1 MSEKKTISINP
12 ELFKVSSNTTR
23 KRQPKTEK
31 NKDIKIKSQ
40 QTKQQNNKTL
50 RGKLLRYI
58 REQQEKNYEKN
69 AHKDSNASQRPA
81 LKNPLDEFNSEFDN
95 SLKYLM
101 SVAEE
106 NDRKHKHNSTIKQ
119 YPNNNVQ
126 SLLLNNNNIL
136 NNKLTNELP
145 GFTVSANE
153 IEPPIKLN
161 INNPNYPQYGCLKGG
176 SLPTYRNWKNQTQR
190 KPLNLNDQYI
200 STIPYVREPV
210 LNTPTLFAGTN
221 QTNSINNTQTLRAS
235 NIENISPMTGSSSTN
250 SWSNMEDVNRKTE
263 LDKELERQKARME
276 IKQIM
281 QKTKPQKMPKLKYL
295 KQKRTLKR
303 TYHVGKSKVFPKVS
317 VLVSNKTIRNNI
329 STRKQ
334 MLNQTPIEEI
344 RKFLLKKGF
353 IKVGSTSPNDVLRK
367 MYESVVMISGDVTN
381 HNPENLMYNFF
392 NDK

>member
-1 MSEKKTISINP
+1 MSERKTISINP
-12 ELFKVSSNTTR
+12 ELFKVTSNTTR
-23 KRQPKTEK
+23 KRQPNTEK
-31 NKDIKIKSQ
+31 NKDIRVKSQ

-50 RGKLLRYI
+50 RGKLLKYI

-69 AHKDSNASQRPA
+69 AHRDVSQKPPT
-81 LKNPLDEFNSEFDN
+81 KNPLDEFNSEFDN

-106 NDRKHKHNSTIKQ
+106 NDKKQKHNSTLKQ

-126 SLLLNNNNIL
+126 SMLYNDNVLQNVMNTMPNV
-136 NNKLTNELP
+136 T
-145 GFTVSANE
+145 SE
-153 IEPPIKLN
+153 IPAMKLN
-161 INNPNYPQYGCLKGG
+161 MHNPNYPKYGCLKGG
-176 SLPTYRNWKNQTQR
+176 SLPTYRSWKNQTQR
-190 KPLNLNDQYI
+190 KPPSLNDQYI
-200 STIPYVREPV
+200 SSIPYVQTASAHPIQENYRPT
-210 LNTPTLFAGTN
+210 LQSIPPPRPQNTPMPPIYSGTMATDTMN
-221 QTNSINNTQTLRAS
+221 VKS
-235 NIENISPMTGSSSTN
+235 
-250 SWSNMEDVNRKTE
+250 E
-263 LDKELERQKARME
+263 LDKEIERQKARIEM
-276 IKQIM
+276 KQIM

-303 TYHVGKSKVFPKVS
+303 TYHVGKSKVFPKVA

-329 STRKQ
+329 TTKKQ
-334 MLNQTPIEEI
+334 LLKQTPIEEI

-381 HNPENLMYNFF
+381 HNPDNLLYNFF

>member
-1 MSEKKTISINP
+1 MSERKTISINP
-12 ELFKVSSNTTR
+12 ELFKVTSNTTR
-23 KRQPKTEK
+23 KRQPKTE
-31 NKDIKIKSQ
+31 NKDIKVKSQ

-69 AHKDSNASQRPA
+69 AQRDSQPKPA

-106 NDRKHKHNSTIKQ
+106 NDKKQKHNSTLKQ

-126 SLLLNNNNIL
+126 SMLYNDNVLQNVMNTMPNV
-136 NNKLTNELP
+136 T
-145 GFTVSANE
+145 SE
-153 IEPPIKLN
+153 IPAMKLN
-161 INNPNYPQYGCLKGG
+161 MHNPNYPKYGCLKGG

-190 KPLNLNDQYI
+190 KPPSLNDQYI
-200 STIPYVREPV
+200 SSIPYVSAAPRPI
-210 LNTPTLFAGTN
+210 
-221 QTNSINNTQTLRAS
+221 Q
-235 NIENISPMTGSSSTN
+235 ENYRPPLQSTFQSSPMSPITPQNAPIYTGAMNVKS
-250 SWSNMEDVNRKTE
+250 E
-263 LDKELERQKARME
+263 LDKEIERQKARIEM
-276 IKQIM
+276 KQIM
-281 QKTKPQKMPKLKYL
+281 EKTKPQKMPKLKYL

-303 TYHVGKSKVFPKVS
+303 TYHVGKSRVFPKVA

-329 STRKQ
+329 TTKKQ
-334 MLNQTPIEEI
+334 LLKQTPIEEI

-381 HNPENLMYNFF
+381 HNPDNLLYNFF

>member
-1 MSEKKTISINP
+1 MSERKTISINP
-12 ELFKVSSNTTR
+12 ELFKVTSNTTR
-23 KRQPKTEK
+23 KKQPKTEK

-50 RGKLLRYI
+50 RGKLLKYI

-69 AHKDSNASQRPA
+69 AHRHGSQKTPM
-81 LKNPLDEFNSEFDN
+81 KNPLDEFNSEFDN

-101 SVAEE
+101 SVADE
-106 NDRKHKHNSTIKQ
+106 NEKKQKQNSTLKQ

-126 SLLLNNNNIL
+126 SMLFNDNVLQNVMN
-136 NNKLTNELP
+136 TLP
-145 GFTVSANE
+145 NVTSE
-153 IEPPIKLN
+153 IPSLKLN
-161 INNPNYPQYGCLKGG
+161 MNNPNYPKYGCLKGG
-176 SLPTYRNWKNQTQR
+176 TLPTYRSWKNQTQR
-190 KPLNLNDQYI
+190 KPPVLNDQYI
-200 STIPYVREPV
+200 SSIPYIQTASAATNVVPIQENYRPP
-210 LNTPTLFAGTN
+210 LQSIIQSSPMSPITSQNTP
-221 QTNSINNTQTLRAS
+221 IY
-235 NIENISPMTGSSSTN
+235 TGAMNVKS
-250 SWSNMEDVNRKTE
+250 E
-263 LDKELERQKARME
+263 LDKEIEKQKARME
-276 IKQIM
+276 MKQIM

-303 TYHVGKSKVFPKVS
+303 TYHVGKSRVFPKVA

-329 STRKQ
+329 TTKKQ

-367 MYESVVMISGDVTN
+367 MYESVVLISGDVTN
-381 HNPENLMYNFF
+381 HNPDNLLYNFF